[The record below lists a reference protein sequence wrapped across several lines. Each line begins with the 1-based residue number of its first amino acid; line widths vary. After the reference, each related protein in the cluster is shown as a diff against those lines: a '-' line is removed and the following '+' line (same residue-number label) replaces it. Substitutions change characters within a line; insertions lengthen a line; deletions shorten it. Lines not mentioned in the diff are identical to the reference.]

1 MNVLLDTCALL
12 WVAEAD
18 AKLSR
23 PARDA
28 IDRAE
33 RRFVSHASVWE
44 FVIKL
49 RIGALTINHDFVD
62 FVSKQIPDAGFD
74 YLPILLTHFVSLHG
88 LPLHGKHR
96 DPFDRLLIAQ
106 ALTEKLPIISSDEQ
120 FDQYGVQR
128 IW

>member
-12 WVAEAD
+12 WVAEGNSR
-18 AKLSR
+18 LSR

-33 RRFVSHASVWE
+33 RRFVSHASLWE
-44 FVIKL
+44 LVIKL
-49 RIGALTINHDFVD
+49 RIGALTMKHDFVD

-74 YLPILLTHFVSLHG
+74 YLPISLEHFVSLHG
-88 LPLHGKHR
+88 LTFHGKHR

-106 ALTEKLPIISSDEQ
+106 ALKEQLPIISADDQ
-120 FDQYGVQR
+120 FDRYGVQR

>member
-12 WVAEAD
+12 WVAEGNS
-18 AKLSR
+18 KVSR

-28 IDRAE
+28 MDRAE
-33 RRFVSHASVWE
+33 RRFVSHASLWE
-44 FVIKL
+44 IVIKV
-49 RIGALTINHDFVD
+49 RIGTLTMNYDFAD

-74 YLPILLTHFVSLHG
+74 YLPISLAHFVSLHG
-88 LPLHGKHR
+88 LPLRGKHR

-106 ALTEKLPIISSDEQ
+106 ALKEQLPIISSDGR